1 MGAVMAVVVGVF
13 LASIVL
19 FGVLLL
25 IVLANDR
32 DQLRGAPDV
41 VVILGCR
48 VKPWGPSVL
57 LRNRLETALSYI
69 DKHPGA
75 VVVVSGGQG
84 SDEHVSEAQAM
95 RDYLV
100 GRGVPA
106 GSILLEARST
116 STLENLLYSRDA
128 LQKAGY
134 DFASGVL
141 IVSNGFHMARVRM
154 LWGRVCEGPGPL
166 STLAAP
172 SSRELARVKMYIRE
186 PIALVKSFVFDR
198 L

>member
-1 MGAVMAVVVGVF
+1 MGTMVAAVAGVF
-13 LASIVL
+13 LTCMVL

-32 DQLRGAPDV
+32 DQLRGAPGI
-41 VVILGCR
+41 VVILGCK

-69 DKHPGA
+69 DRHPE
-75 VVVVSGGQG
+75 VVVVASGGQG

-95 RDYLV
+95 RDYLAD
-100 GRGVPA
+100 RGVPA

-116 STLENLLYSRDA
+116 STLENLLYSKDV

-134 DFASGVL
+134 DFESGVL
-141 IVSNGFHMARVRM
+141 IVSNGFHLARVRM
-154 LWGRVCEGPGPL
+154 LWGRVCKESGPL

-186 PIALVKSFVFDR
+186 PIALAKSFVFDR